1 MMVVKRVLVLHGL
14 FRLPANTQRDL
25 LCHAE
30 NLSNRRSQKKV
41 RRKKEKARR
50 QEPGL

>member
-1 MMVVKRVLVLHGL
+1 MVERVLVLHGF

-30 NLSNRRSQKKV
+30 NLSKPLFAGKSSQRKSSQK
-41 RRKKEKARR
+41 
-50 QEPGL
+50 